1 MSVLLAINIISLI
14 IFAWV
19 FNYWSH
25 YFVHIFHKCI
35 WITKCHISYIS
46 FWNSSKS
53 SLIII
58 FVVICRTVINKMSW
72 LFTAITNISFV
83 WNFILL
89 KRLIMLSTSSTHTRL
104 ISTSTSTSCIVLIHT
119 KLLVCST
126 AHFQYFNYNKL

>member
-1 MSVLLAINIISLI
+1 MNVLLAINIIGLI

-35 WITKCHISYIS
+35 WIPKCHISYIS

-104 ISTSTSTSCIVLIHT
+104 ISTSTSCIVLIHS

-126 AHFQYFNYNKL
+126 AHFQYFNKINYK